1 MVSKGVRMCIDDCK
15 VIQVQVF
22 FFFFF
27 LPTLLGYAKLKEKKK
42 LNKKQLIVLELQSPH
57 GGSGG
62 AAALQLW

>member
-22 FFFFF
+22 FVFF
-27 LPTLLGYAKLKEKKK
+27 LPTLLGYAKLKEKK
-42 LNKKQLIVLELQSPH
+42 LNKKQLIVLELESPH